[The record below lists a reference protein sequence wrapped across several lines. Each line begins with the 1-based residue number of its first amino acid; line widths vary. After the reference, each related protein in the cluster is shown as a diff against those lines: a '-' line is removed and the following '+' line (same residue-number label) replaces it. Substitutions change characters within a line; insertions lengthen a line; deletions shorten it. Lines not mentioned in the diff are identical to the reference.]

1 MTVAD
6 SSLLDTLLVPILI
19 LIQWQQLSPGH
30 EARLVQ
36 VGDSQLWLHCTIP
49 WGAFK
54 TSQKLDPTPNQLYQN
69 LCGLSSFNSNIKKT
83 NKPQKLLR

>member
-6 SSLLDTLLVPILI
+6 SSLLVTLLVPILI

-54 TSQKLDPTPNQLYQN
+54 TSQ
-69 LCGLSSFNSNIKKT
+69 
-83 NKPQKLLR
+83 

>member
-1 MTVAD
+1 MNDCGRQFTAHQHP
-6 SSLLDTLLVPILI
+6 LVPILI

-49 WGAFK
+49 GELLK
-54 TSQKLDPTPNQLYQN
+54 HPNNWIHPKPVYQN
-69 LCGLSSFNSNIKKT
+69 LCGLSSFNSDIKKE
-83 NKPQKLLR
+83 KKKLLR